1 MAQAPIA
8 GGGPLIPTL
17 SGRIQTRI
25 FLLVVV
31 GGLWTILITPVV
43 RATVDTG
50 AMGTVGLTDVYQ
62 VTFAVLAIV
71 LVLGILWEL
80 LYHALMQFRWEKDW
94 PTLFGY
100 VTIVN
105 EGILAYWFATSVA
118 ASTDAGAPE
127 WRLLLSGLTL
137 TPFLVA
143 FVTTWI
149 VVNLFANNLM
159 QVLFIRWR
167 FRGGRILGGWTP

>member
-1 MAQAPIA
+1 M
-8 GGGPLIPTL
+8 IPTL

-25 FLLVVV
+25 FLLVAV
-31 GGLWTILITPVV
+31 GGIWTILITPVV
-43 RATVDTG
+43 RAVVDSE
-50 AMGTVGLTDVYQ
+50 AMGSPDLVDVYK
-62 VTFAVLAIV
+62 VTFSVLAIV

-80 LYHALMQFRWEKDW
+80 VYHGLMQFRWEKDW

-100 VTIVN
+100 ATVVN
-105 EGILAYWFATSVA
+105 EGIVAYAVAKALGTTDLA
-118 ASTDAGAPE
+118 APE
-127 WRLLLSGLTL
+127 WRLLLEGLTV
-137 TPFLVA
+137 TPFLVH

-149 VVNLFANNLM
+149 VVNLFANNFM